1 MKKNLDVVIR
11 NINSILCSDNAGE
24 SIDYNK
30 LWVDILEALE
40 EYNLPADVFNTLPA
54 DITTNNTRIL
64 SEIIMSI
71 DRNDLKKVIIL
82 SETALKIARQVAIH
96 ESYKMWLEEISN
108 EALLIRVM
116 KLYNKL
122 VEIDE
127 LTYVVNLLQ
136 TL

>member
-1 MKKNLDVVIR
+1 MKKNLDAVIR
-11 NINSILCSDNAGE
+11 NINSILCSDNVGE

-54 DITTNNTRIL
+54 DISTNNTRIL

>member
-1 MKKNLDVVIR
+1 MKKNLDAVIK
-11 NINSILCSDNAGE
+11 NINSILCSDNVGE

-30 LWVDILEALE
+30 LWVDILKALE

-54 DITTNNTRIL
+54 DIATNNTHIL